1 MRQSTATFT
10 TDSWEETTYDELTV
24 GPKLSRAIVRKTF
37 TGELASESQT
47 ELPLSQ
53 GTEGEAGY
61 VAVERMAVRVG
72 DRAGGFV
79 LPHLATRGGAEPRT
93 MWLVMPGSGTGE
105 LSGLHGTGV
114 YGHDER
120 GATFVL
126 DYEIAG

>member
-1 MRQSTATFT
+1 MPQAMATFT
-10 TDSWEETTYDELTV
+10 TDSWEETTYDEPSV
-24 GPKLSRAIVRKTF
+24 GPKLLRATVRKTF
-37 TGELASESQT
+37 SGELAGESQT
-47 ELPLSQ
+47 ELLLSQ

-126 DYEIAG
+126 DYEFAG